1 LKPHPWMPNS
11 SPQIIGEMLREIGLN
26 NLMELFKDVPD
37 EIILPETKLNPIGN
51 IMDESKINFIINEK
65 ISRNK
70 NYPPNRIFRPP
81 CPHIIPAIVRHIMG
95 RAEFYTAYTPYQPE
109 VSQGLLQAFFEY
121 QSMIADLF
129 ELDVVN
135 ASHYDGATALAEAI
149 LMSFR
154 VKRKYTVV
162 LDSYIDPFYK
172 QVIETYLTGING
184 RTVYLDKL
192 EPENLKRILETHD
205 TASVVIDNPTF
216 FGRIREN
223 TVELAEIAHDN
234 GALVISLVEPL
245 SLGIIKPPGEYD
257 ADIAVGEGK
266 NLGLGLN
273 YGGYGLGIIAV
284 KWDSKLVRQMP
295 GRIIGLGEDVDGNR
309 AYLMILQTRE
319 QHIRREK
326 ATSNITTN
334 EALTTIG
341 SAVFMAL
348 LGKMGFTKIG
358 EIILKKTEYLADLF
372 SEMNPNM
379 IPSRG
384 YYFERIPISFQED
397 YTAIE
402 NTIRSKGILPGLHL
416 GQYWSMLTHQALF
429 CASEVHRKEDL
440 KMLVDTVKEV
450 IQG

>member
-11 SPQIIGEMLREIGLN
+11 SPQIISEMLGKIGLN
-26 NLMELFKDVPD
+26 TLMDLFKDIPS
-37 EIILPETKLNPIGN
+37 EIIFPENELDPIGN
-51 IMDESKINFIINEK
+51 TMDEYQVTLLV
-65 ISRNK
+65 NK
-70 NYPPNRIFRPP
+70 KLSLNNNYPPNRIFRPP
-81 CPHIIPAIVRHIMG
+81 CPHITPALVRHIIG
-95 RAEFYTAYTPYQPE
+95 RSEFYTAYTPYQPE
-109 VSQGLLQAFFEY
+109 ISQGLLQAFFEY

-154 VKRKYTVV
+154 VKRKYTVI

-184 RTVYLDKL
+184 RTIYLDNL
-192 EPENLKRILETHD
+192 EPEELKRLLETND
-205 TASVVIDNPTF
+205 VASVIIDNPTF

-223 TVELAEIAHDN
+223 AEELAEIVHDHDT
-234 GALVISLVEPL
+234 LVISLTDPL
-245 SLGIIKPPGEYD
+245 SLGVIKPPGEYD
-257 ADIAVGEGK
+257 ADIAVGEGR

-309 AYLMILQTRE
+309 AYLMVLQTRE

-341 SAVFMAL
+341 AAVFMAL
-348 LGKMGFTKIG
+348 LGKTGFTKIG
-358 EIILKKTEYLADLF
+358 EVILKKTRYMADLF
-372 SEMNPNM
+372 SEINPN
-379 IPSRG
+379 IVPSRG
-384 YYFERIPISFQED
+384 YYFERLPILFYDD
-397 YTAIE
+397 YTVIE
-402 NTIRSKGILPGLHL
+402 HALRNKGILPGLYL
-416 GQYWSMLTHQALF
+416 GHYWSVFPRQALF
-429 CASEVHRKEDL
+429 CASEIHRKEDL
-440 KMLVDTVKEV
+440 KMLVDAVKEV
-450 IQG
+450 IQK

>member
-1 LKPHPWMPNS
+1 MKSHPWMPNS
-11 SPQIIGEMLREIGLN
+11 SPQTVSEMLREIGLN
-26 NLMELFKDVPD
+26 DLMELFRDIPD
-37 EIILPETKLNPIGN
+37 EIILPEAKLNSIGN
-51 IMDESKINFIINEK
+51 IMDESKINFMVNEK
-65 ISRNK
+65 ISRDK
-70 NYPPNRIFRPP
+70 IYLPNRIFRPP

-95 RAEFYTAYTPYQPE
+95 RSEFYTSYTPYQPE

-135 ASHYDGATALAEAI
+135 ASHYDGATALAEAV

-154 VKRKYTVV
+154 VKRKYTVI

-172 QVIETYLTGING
+172 QVIETYLSGING
-184 RTVYLDKL
+184 RTMYLDNLESEKL
-192 EPENLKRILETHD
+192 KGILETQD

-223 TVELAEIAHDN
+223 TVELAEIAHDH
-234 GALVISLVEPL
+234 GALVVSLVEPL
-245 SLGIIKPPGEYD
+245 SLGIIKPPGEYN
-257 ADIAVGEGK
+257 ADIAVGEGR

-334 EALTTIG
+334 QALTTIG
-341 SAVFMAL
+341 AAVFMAL
-348 LGKMGFTKIG
+348 LGKTGFTRIG
-358 EIILKKTEYLADLF
+358 EIILKKTKYLADLF
-372 SEMNPNM
+372 SEINPSM

-384 YYFERIPISFQED
+384 YYFERLPASFHDD
-397 YTAIE
+397 YAIIE
-402 NTIRSKGILPGLHL
+402 KAIRSKGILPGIPL
-416 GQYWSMLTHQALF
+416 GHYWNMLTRRALF

-440 KMLVDTVKEV
+440 KTLVDTIKEA